1 MSHLPQRHY
10 VRLDSATQD
19 ALDELCR
26 HLLTTKSELMR
37 RYVREGV
44 KREAQ
49 DYADSIQQVRRS
61 QTILA
66 SV

>member
-1 MSHLPQRHY
+1 MEQLPQRHY
-10 VRLDSATQD
+10 VRLDNATQD

-44 KREAQ
+44 KRESQ
-49 DYADSIQQVRRS
+49 DCAESVQQVRRS

-66 SV
+66 AL

>member
-1 MSHLPQRHY
+1 MEQLPQRHY
-10 VRLDSATQD
+10 VRLDNATQD

-44 KREAQ
+44 KRESQ
-49 DYADSIQQVRRS
+49 DCADSVQQVRRS

-66 SV
+66 ML

>member
-1 MSHLPQRHY
+1 MSQLPQRHY
-10 VRLDSATQD
+10 VRLDNATQD
-19 ALDELCR
+19 SLDELCR

-61 QTILA
+61 QAILA

>member
-1 MSHLPQRHY
+1 MEQLPQRHY
-10 VRLDSATQD
+10 VRLDNATQD

-44 KREAQ
+44 KRESQ
-49 DYADSIQQVRRS
+49 DYADSVQQVRRS

-66 SV
+66 AL